1 MIRKATPEDI
11 PALVEMGQALHD
23 ESTYKHVTY
32 SPERVAATCQL
43 MLERGFLDVVDVGG
57 KVVGVMMGDVYTPW
71 YTTDSMGID
80 LTLYIYPEYRSGL
93 TALKLIKRFEKW
105 CIVMG
110 VSQIRPGIATGN
122 LNSQKLYEAAG
133 FKSVGTMFLK
143 DV

>member
-23 ESTYKHVTY
+23 ESTYNHVTY